1 MEILSNIQEFI
12 NANFV
17 RLGFVII
24 LFIYFLSLLP
34 KISSKIALQIMRFL
48 ILINCLFNWL
58 LVITSFFTD
67 QAIFSLNRLN
77 GPYSSFYII
86 MLLGSLILP
95 LVLFIPKAGSKV
107 WILFLVSL
115 LSNIGFWMERW
126 VIIVTSIHRDYLPPT
141 HTAEIDLMLGT
152 QALVLAHSLFI
163 AVIFVLLGT
172 WLENHAEKLKL
183 KTTFFK

>member
-1 MEILSNIQEFI
+1 METLSNIQEFI

-17 RLGFVII
+17 RLGFVIV
-24 LFIYFLSLLP
+24 LFIYLLSLIP
-34 KISSKIALQIMRFL
+34 QISSKIALQIMRFL
-48 ILINCLFNWL
+48 ILFNLLMNWL

-67 QAIFSLNRLN
+67 EAAFSIDRAT
-77 GPYSSFYII
+77 GPYATPFFI
-86 MLLGSLILP
+86 MLFGSLIFPFVLLVP
-95 LVLFIPKAGSKV
+95 KIGSKIWVLFLG
-107 WILFLVSL
+107 SL

-126 VIIVTSIHRDYLPPT
+126 IITAISIHRDYLPPT
-141 HTAEIDLMLGT
+141 HTSEIDLMLGT

-163 AVIFVLLGT
+163 AVIFVFLGT

>member
-24 LFIYFLSLLP
+24 LFVYFLSLLP
-34 KISSKIALQIMRFL
+34 KISSKIALQLMRFL
-48 ILINCLFNWL
+48 ILINCIFNWL
-58 LVITSFFTD
+58 VVITSFFTD
-67 QAIFSLNRLN
+67 QAIFSLNRLS
-77 GPYSSFYII
+77 GPYSFFYII

-95 LVLFIPKAGSKV
+95 LVLLVPKIGSKIWV
-107 WILFLVSL
+107 LLLVSL

-126 VIIVTSIHRDYLPPT
+126 VIIVTSIHRDYLPPS
-141 HTAEIDLMLGT
+141 HTSEIDLISGT
-152 QALVLAHSLFI
+152 QALVLTHSLFI

-172 WLENHAEKLKL
+172 WLENRAKKLKI

>member
-48 ILINCLFNWL
+48 ILINCL

-141 HTAEIDLMLGT
+141 HTAGIDLMLGT